1 MEDQVVENPVE
12 LRFNT
17 LTDEVIAGNLRILAN
32 RQIIGFMKTRPV
44 ILGRTFQIFKLLS
57 LEYWMYLC
65 IMML

>member
-1 MEDQVVENPVE
+1 MEDQIVENPVE

-44 ILGRTFQIFKLLS
+44 ILGRNILIFLNF
-57 LEYWMYLC
+57 YLFNIGC
-65 IMML
+65 IFAT

>member
-1 MEDQVVENPVE
+1 MEDQIVENPVE

-44 ILGRTFQIFKLLS
+44 ILGRTF
-57 LEYWMYLC
+57 
-65 IMML
+65 